1 MEPGNIYEKASQRV
15 KAKKG
20 FFYHL
25 IAYTGVL
32 GLLYTVMLFENQGN
46 MLPVIIVALSWGIAL
61 ASHYFKTFG
70 TEHLEFL
77 GFSSDWEEEALEKEI
92 DRLSRNRE
100 LKEQLL
106 KERMLLED
114 YDRLELKEIRKETLN
129 RDFDS

>member
-1 MEPGNIYEKASQRV
+1 MEHENIYEKASQRV

-25 IAYTGVL
+25 IAYAGVL
-32 GLLYTVMLFENQGN
+32 GLLYTLMLFENQGN
-46 MLPVIIVALSWGIAL
+46 MLPVIIVALSWGIAI
-61 ASHYFKTFG
+61 ASHYFKAFG

-77 GFSSDWEEEALEKEI
+77 GFNSDWEEEALEKEI
-92 DRLSRNRE
+92 DRLTRNRE
-100 LKEQLL
+100 LKEQLQ

-129 RDFDS
+129 RDFD